1 MRSADQRQ
9 GNIVVAAILRIHG
22 ISECRSYVS
31 NGVDAGFVPESAA
44 RSAPRESEV
53 TRGEGVVSTR
63 WLMVSGCDH
72 LAKSLVDHPR
82 VLSHARSRM
91 ETVARRRALTADS
104 NVKADHHLSASEG
117 RDTRRA
123 PVLGALPRRST
134 ARAMRIV
141 SVTIGLDVLT
151 RSARLFRLNC
161 RNVCRIIISTAV
173 GHQR

>member
-22 ISECRSYVS
+22 ISECRSYVN

-63 WLMVSGCDH
+63 WLMVPGCDH

-82 VLSHARSRM
+82 VLSDARSRM
-91 ETVARRRALTADS
+91 ETVAQRRALTADS
-104 NVKADHHLSASEG
+104 NVKADHHLSASERRG
-117 RDTRRA
+117 TRRA
-123 PVLGALPRRST
+123 PPRRST
-134 ARAMRIV
+134 ARAMRIG